1 MKSYRFSGMIEIG
14 GDHQRRFVLNKSGRS
29 VYAGKTIGVVMNDQA
44 LGKLEKI
51 QRDNGFTSM
60 SETVRFLINNYE
72 DTESLRSMIREVS
85 KSYKG

>member
-1 MKSYRFSGMIEIG
+1 
-14 GDHQRRFVLNKSGRS
+14 LNKSGRS

>member
-1 MKSYRFSGMIEIG
+1 M
-14 GDHQRRFVLNKSGRS
+14 NKSGRS